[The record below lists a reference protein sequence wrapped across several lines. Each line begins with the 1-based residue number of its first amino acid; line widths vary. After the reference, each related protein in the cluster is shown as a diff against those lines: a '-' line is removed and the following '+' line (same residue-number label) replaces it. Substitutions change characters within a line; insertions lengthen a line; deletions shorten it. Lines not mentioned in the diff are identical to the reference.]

1 MIDLVKLLL
10 IAGDGGNGRVSFYR
24 AKFIT
29 KGGPDGGYGG
39 NGGDIIFVGDKH
51 TSTLKHLAGVT
62 EIVAN
67 KGGHG
72 GKKKMHGADAEPII
86 VKVPVGTTLWSI
98 AENDLAKRRREGI
111 GLRRPFS
118 KNEVRFETYEVE
130 RETISPSERDVAGLD
145 HVYDEN
151 ALDQDFKIKNLNIN
165 DVTKEKLIEITEDGQ
180 EVVVCQG
187 GFGGR
192 GNIAFKNSRNTTP
205 MEAEY
210 GTQGERR
217 VVLVEL
223 KLLANV
229 GLVGFPN
236 AGKSTLISKI
246 TKANPKIANYPFTT
260 LEPHLG
266 ILETAGG
273 RELIIADIPGLVEGA
288 SEGKGLGFSF
298 LRHVEACQVLLFVL
312 ALEESVIFDESVSL
326 SEKAEQLWSE
336 YQTLKNELGQYGEA
350 MLTKPH
356 FIGLNKVDL
365 YSQELR
371 EEIEELFAQ
380 KGEKFE
386 FFSGFT
392 GENLDKIGTILV
404 RLVDEYI

>member
-10 IAGDGGNGRVSFYR
+10 IAGDGGNGKVSFR
-24 AKFIT
+24 REKFIT

-39 NGGDIIFVGDKH
+39 GGGDIIFVGDKH

-62 EIVAN
+62 ELVALR
-67 KGGHG
+67 GGIG

-86 VKVPVGTTLWSI
+86 IKVPLGTTLWAI
-98 AENDLAKRRREGI
+98 AETKLAKRRRETI
-111 GLRRPFS
+111 GMARPFG
-118 KNEVRFETYEVE
+118 KNEVNFEVYKIETEGLNALV
-130 RETISPSERDVAGLD
+130 READELVNI
-145 HVYDEN
+145 YDEEVIN
-151 ALDQDFKIKNLNIN
+151 QDFRVKNVNVNTI
-165 DVTKEKLIEITEDGQ
+165 TKHKLIEILEDGQ

-210 GTQGERR
+210 GTLGEKR

-246 TKANPKIANYPFTT
+246 TKANPKIASYPFTT

-266 ILETAGG
+266 ILETASG
-273 RELIIADIPGLVEGA
+273 RDLIIADIPGLVEGA
-288 SEGKGLGFSF
+288 NEGKGLGFSF
-298 LRHVEACQVLLFVL
+298 LRHIEACQVLLFIL
-312 ALEESVIFDESVSL
+312 ALSETVVFAQEQPAEAKAQILWDEFT
-326 SEKAEQLWSE
+326 
-336 YQTLKNELGQYGEA
+336 TLKNELHLYGEQI
-350 MLTKPH
+350 LTKPY
-356 FIGLNKVDL
+356 LVSVNKLDL
-365 YSQELR
+365 YDEELR
-371 EEIEELFAQ
+371 AAIAAVFQ
-380 KGEKFE
+380 KNGQAVQL
-386 FFSGFT
+386 FSGVT
-392 GENLDKIGTILV
+392 GENLPDLSLDLEKFAP
-404 RLVDEYI
+404 